1 MLKALLSVLSVF
13 GWIVERWLT
22 KKDKN
27 APQAEL
33 DAART
38 DSANENDIGL
48 NDKLDAA
55 RDRLRDKNN
64 R

>member
-1 MLKALLSVLSVF
+1 MLKALFSVLSVF
-13 GWIVERWLT
+13 GWLIERWLT

-38 DSANENDIGL
+38 DSANENDPNL

-55 RDRLRDKNN
+55 RDRLRDKNS

>member
-1 MLKALLSVLSVF
+1 MLKAILSVLGVF
-13 GWIVERWLT
+13 GWLIERWLT

-38 DSANENDIGL
+38 YSANEDDSRL
-48 NDKLDAA
+48 NDSLDSA
-55 RDRLRDKNN
+55 RDRLRDKNS